1 MSHRSLP
8 AALRS
13 FLPVALPL
21 ALSALLAAPLA
32 AQSCFVGEFGTSLG
46 YGTTDTV
53 YPIRPIGFAFP
64 LNGTTYTDI
73 HVNDHGFVELSNA
86 GVPTPLGSGNGA
98 LYTPTTANFTAGAPK
113 IAPLYSDMQLAGGG
127 ECFLN
132 ATPTQCTV
140 TWWNAQSYGIPS
152 PRFSFQL
159 VLEPNGII
167 RF

>member
-13 FLPVALPL
+13 FLPVAL
-21 ALSALLAAPLA
+21 SAFRAAPLA

-73 HVNDHGFVELSNA
+73 HVND
-86 GVPTPLGSGNGA
+86 
-98 LYTPTTANFTAGAPK
+98 
-113 IAPLYSDMQLAGGG
+113 
-127 ECFLN
+127 
-132 ATPTQCTV
+132 
-140 TWWNAQSYGIPS
+140 
-152 PRFSFQL
+152 
-159 VLEPNGII
+159 
-167 RF
+167 